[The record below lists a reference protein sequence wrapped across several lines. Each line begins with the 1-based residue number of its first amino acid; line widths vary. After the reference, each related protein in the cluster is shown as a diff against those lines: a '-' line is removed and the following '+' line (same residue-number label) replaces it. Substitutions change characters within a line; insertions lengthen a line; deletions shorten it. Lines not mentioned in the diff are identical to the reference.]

1 MLLLHLSL
9 LTCLLATIARSD
21 LVPSSIHPYK
31 SHSNESHS
39 KSVPILSAEAANLL
53 SQQLS
58 EISAK
63 HHQHHK
69 VKKSVPNQLLN
80 LTTVESSESNLTGDS
95 AVLKSLKSLISTSK
109 KKPIN
114 PGIVY
119 QNQQHERVND
129 EEISDDLT
137 KFEGYS
143 KLLSQLMH
151 TIVNKDLGLSVMQQ
165 KVDKLTVDSSSLK
178 FESILESITDKV
190 CYFSL
195 NVDDK
200 QLTMLM
206 FFTDSGKD

>member
-9 LTCLLATIARSD
+9 LTCLLATVVRSD
-21 LVPSSIHPYK
+21 LVPSPIHPFK
-31 SHSNESHS
+31 SHPNESHS
-39 KSVPILSAEAANLL
+39 KSVPILSAKSASLL
-53 SQQLS
+53 SRQLS
-58 EISAK
+58 EISAS
-63 HHQHHK
+63 HHHHHK

-95 AVLKSLKSLISTSK
+95 AVLKSLKSLISASK

-119 QNQQHERVND
+119 LNQHERVN

-151 TIVNKDLGLSVMQQ
+151 TIVNKDLGLAVMQQ
-165 KVDKLTVDSSSLK
+165 KVDKLTVESSSLK
-178 FESILESITDKV
+178 FESILEGITDKV
-190 CYFSL
+190 CLFYFIYCL
-195 NVDDK
+195 LQTTNNFGV
-200 QLTMLM
+200 
-206 FFTDSGKD
+206 FTDSWKD